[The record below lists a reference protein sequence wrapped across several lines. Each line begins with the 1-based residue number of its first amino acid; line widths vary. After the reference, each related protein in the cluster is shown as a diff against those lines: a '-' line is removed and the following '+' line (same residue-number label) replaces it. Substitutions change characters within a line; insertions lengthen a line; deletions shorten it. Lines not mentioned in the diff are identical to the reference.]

1 MEEEVSLTDWF
12 SRMTIHPSWRSIQV
26 EESYTGPRLLEN
38 ESPTTG
44 WYHFADLGFY
54 SLWNILP
61 NKKSCTSDTSCN

>member
-44 WYHFADLGFY
+44 WYHFAD
-54 SLWNILP
+54 
-61 NKKSCTSDTSCN
+61 